1 MLLYIKCYYIFQ
13 FQTIKISQNKLILMK
28 KEMASIHERTF
39 KLKVSCI
46 YYFIDIFNVIYEIHK
61 LFLCRNEH

>member
-1 MLLYIKCYYIFQ
+1 
-13 FQTIKISQNKLILMK
+13 MK

-46 YYFIDIFNVIYEIHK
+46 CYFIDIFNVIYEIHK